1 MKYSF
6 LALTYVVWKVCC
18 CCYIEVTKFCTLQ
31 GHSDQLFSVEWSQCG
46 RYLASVCKDGKIRI
60 FEPRKSTLPI
70 SEGGEIVPKK
80 GARISWVLDGQYLI
94 VTGFSKYVYKL
105 IYLLTAWTVK
115 NDRVCHSKWICTIC
129 FEKKLH

>member
-1 MKYSF
+1 M
-6 LALTYVVWKVCC
+6 
-18 CCYIEVTKFCTLQ
+18 
-31 GHSDQLFSVEWSQCG
+31 EWSQCG

-80 GARISWVLDGQYLI
+80 GARIAWVLDGQYLI

-105 IYLLTAWTVK
+105 IYLPHGRSKMTVYAIRNEFVIFVLK
-115 NDRVCHSKWICTIC
+115 KMALGNNFVSKKIYFCQ
-129 FEKKLH
+129 